1 MSRAKRQ
8 IKPPQYLNEYE
19 LEEHSQ
25 LPKILQKVQ
34 KKSTNRLQDI
44 TSIVCGIPQLNIS
57 NSPAR
62 KPGQTGRSTC
72 NMSQVRPNPGQRYL
86 TWDQTDTSINDR
98 N

>member
-25 LPKILQKVQ
+25 LPKSLQKVE

-44 TSIVCGIPQLNIS
+44 TSIVCKLEDLH
-57 NSPAR
+57 A
-62 KPGQTGRSTC
+62 
-72 NMSQVRPNPGQRYL
+72 
-86 TWDQTDTSINDR
+86 TWVKLDQTQVKDT
-98 N
+98 

>member
-25 LPKILQKVQ
+25 SPKIPQKVQ
-34 KKSTNRLQDI
+34 KKSTSDQLKKSKE
-44 TSIVCGIPQLNIS
+44 TGIPQLNIS

-72 NMSQVRPNPGQRYL
+72 NMSQVRPNRYVH
-86 TWDQTDTSINDR
+86 QQ
-98 N
+98 